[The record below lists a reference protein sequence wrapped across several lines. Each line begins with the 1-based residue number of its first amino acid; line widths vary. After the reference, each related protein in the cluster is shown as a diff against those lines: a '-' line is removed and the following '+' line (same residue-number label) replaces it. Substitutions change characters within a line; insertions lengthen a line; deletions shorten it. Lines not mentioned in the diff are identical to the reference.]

1 MPPRGGWPSG
11 SGPGRSG
18 RADSR
23 GRSTRPARLHHH
35 LLARHHALSGHPLAG
50 HLLDSQPARAGAA
63 AAGGVALIGGALL
76 GSGLLHHHP
85 APPGGPVP
93 GTRPVPSAG
102 HGSWSAP
109 AVPATGGQPAAA
121 WHSLASTGGGRS
133 GGGSAAPAPQT
144 SGGPAGQPAAVV
156 AGALSVSPASLG
168 LVLSLGGSWT
178 GTLTL
183 TATGGPVRYHITVP
197 APYLQ
202 KLTVSAPSGRLAAG
216 HSQQV
221 TVTAASGG
229 LFSTA
234 ILKLEPG
241 GIGVA
246 ISYQLGV

>member
-1 MPPRGGWPSG
+1 
-11 SGPGRSG
+11 
-18 RADSR
+18 
-23 GRSTRPARLHHH
+23 
-35 LLARHHALSGHPLAG
+35 
-50 HLLDSQPARAGAA
+50 
-63 AAGGVALIGGALL
+63 
-76 GSGLLHHHP
+76 
-85 APPGGPVP
+85 
-93 GTRPVPSAG
+93 
-102 HGSWSAP
+102 
-109 AVPATGGQPAAA
+109 
-121 WHSLASTGGGRS
+121 
-133 GGGSAAPAPQT
+133 
-144 SGGPAGQPAAVV
+144 V

-216 HSQQV
+216 QSQQV
-221 TVTAASGG
+221 TVTATSGG
-229 LFSTA
+229 LFSTP